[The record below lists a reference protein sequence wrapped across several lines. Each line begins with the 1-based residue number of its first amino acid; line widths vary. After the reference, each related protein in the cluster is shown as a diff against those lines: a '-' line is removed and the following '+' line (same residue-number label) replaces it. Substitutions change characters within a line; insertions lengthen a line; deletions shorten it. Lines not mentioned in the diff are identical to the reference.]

1 MRNPGR
7 GELFAKIIGRRE
19 FLAAELRVPMEVTPD
34 LGELAGPARE
44 LRLDSA

>member
-7 GELFAKIIGRRE
+7 GELFAQIIGRRE

-34 LGELAGPARE
+34 LREAGGSARE
-44 LRLDSA
+44 MRLNSV